1 MGLKCLQFRPMAVAA
16 RDVELRI
23 ALGSTDRKTG
33 AEE

>member
-1 MGLKCLQFRPMAVAA
+1 MAVAA